1 MNNDEL
7 YHHGILGMKWGV
19 RRYQNP
25 DGTLTA
31 AGKKRQARV
40 IGKINSVYDHS
51 NKWTTRKINK
61 LDEKGKTAKANVMRE
76 MVNRNELARK
86 EQIKKIKSM
95 DAVQYKKA
103 VKKTAKDFWL
113 GGQMWMDRNQVLLT
127 TPLSRLNEYNSQ
139 RAMRWASNFTFNQTL
154 SEMSVKQGYDY
165 LDRKARSA
173 ANGGSG
179 INVQLNV
186 RR

>member
-7 YHHGILGMKWGV
+7 YHHGILGQKWGV

-31 AGKKRQARV
+31 AGKKRQTRV
-40 IGKINSVYDHS
+40 IGKINSMYDHS

-76 MVNRNELARK
+76 MVNRNESSRK

-103 VKKTAKDFWL
+103 VKKTARDFWL
-113 GGQMWMDRNQVLLT
+113 GGQNWMDRNQVLLT

-154 SEMSVKQGYDY
+154 SEMSVKQGYNY

-173 ANGGSG
+173 ANSGNG
-179 INVQLNV
+179 INVQLNLH
-186 RR
+186 R